1 MQQSFQKI
9 TGTVK
14 LDTDVF
20 EIRDGTIEG
29 NRIGFSAGDAE
40 YIGHI
45 AGDRID
51 GITRTSTGITTNWS
65 ATRSSSS

>member
-1 MQQSFQKI
+1 M
-9 TGTVK
+9 K
-14 LDTDVF
+14 LDTDVL

-29 NRIGFSAGDAE
+29 NRIRFSAGDTA

-51 GITRTSTGITTNWS
+51 DVARTSAGITNWR
-65 ATRSSSS
+65 ATKSSGS